1 MFKKITDKCLCLFR
15 GHGRDGTFQI
25 DIAAIFSAASVEGG
39 ILRRPPGREAA
50 QLGAKVKMAFAMCAC
65 EKSGGPPLETSQQ

>member
-1 MFKKITDKCLCLFR
+1 MAEIVHS
-15 GHGRDGTFQI
+15 GYMQP
-25 DIAAIFSAASVEGG
+25 FSAALVEG
-39 ILRRPPGREAA
+39 ILRRSPGREAA